1 MKRIIITA
9 SLLGG
14 MLYQAT
20 AQEFTIGIN
29 AAQAGTSYKL
39 PNGKVQLKPSFG
51 GEVGLQIPLSNHLK
65 ILTGLDFFQY
75 QSKATLTDNQVY
87 SHNQIDD
94 MGSSFEYRVVTTGY
108 NEVQTASALRIPLM
122 LQLTTGSLEKT
133 QWYFNAGGKF
143 MLPGKISVK
152 STASKLTTTGYY
164 PDVNAEVHSLPQ
176 HGFGDVSNWQ
186 SNGAYSTKSGW
197 FLSAGT
203 GFSFKLSPSG
213 KTRLYAGVY
222 ADYGLSNLKAGRES
236 LSLITYNSQNVANV
250 QANGTMGM
258 NEVADLKLMNFGVQL
273 KLGFGNKQKGKKA
286 AINPKTE
293 TLPAALIKPAVKQ
306 EVKADAKPEAIN
318 VVKQEQGSDATF
330 KKMTADEEQML
341 KKPIFFG
348 QKNSIDLDA
357 AAKKHLDAVS
367 VILKKYPESRIVIKG
382 HTCDIGT
389 AAVNEKRSLERATAC
404 ADYLISQ
411 GVEKLRLQTKAMGTA
426 EPVATNTSEENREK
440 NRRVTLG
447 LIK

>member
-51 GEVGLQIPLSNHLK
+51 GEVGLQIPLSNHFK
-65 ILTGLDFFQY
+65 ILTGLEFFRY
-75 QSKATLTDNQVY
+75 QSKATLADNQVY

-94 MGSSFEYRVVTTGY
+94 VGSSFEYRVVTTGY
-108 NEVQTASALRIPLM
+108 TETQGISALRIPLM
-122 LQLTTGSLEKT
+122 LQFTTGSLNKT

-143 MLPGKISVK
+143 MLPGKINVK
-152 STASKLTTTGYY
+152 ANASKLTTTGYY

-176 HGFGDVSNWQ
+176 HGFGEVNNWQ
-186 SNGAYSTKSGW
+186 STGAYSTKSGW
-197 FLSAGT
+197 LLSAGT

-273 KLGFGNKQKGKKA
+273 KLGFGHKQKGKKA
-286 AINPKTE
+286 
-293 TLPAALIKPAVKQ
+293 
-306 EVKADAKPEAIN
+306 
-318 VVKQEQGSDATF
+318 S
-330 KKMTADEEQML
+330 
-341 KKPIFFG
+341 
-348 QKNSIDLDA
+348 
-357 AAKKHLDAVS
+357 
-367 VILKKYPESRIVIKG
+367 
-382 HTCDIGT
+382 
-389 AAVNEKRSLERATAC
+389 
-404 ADYLISQ
+404 
-411 GVEKLRLQTKAMGTA
+411 
-426 EPVATNTSEENREK
+426 
-440 NRRVTLG
+440 
-447 LIK
+447 